1 MSGRFGGKVAIVTGG
16 ASGIGAATVERLLAE
31 GAGSVII
38 ADRNCAAGEVLAEKL
53 GDRASFAEL
62 DVTSENGWQNL
73 VEGVVDRQGQ
83 LDVLVNSAGVAG
95 WGTIDDTALDA
106 FNFTLNINLV
116 GVFLGC
122 RAGVAAMRGSGGGAI
137 VNVSSA
143 MGVRADP
150 NQLAY
155 CASKA
160 AVIHLT
166 KAIALHCG
174 KMGYNIRANAVLPG
188 AVDTPLLAA
197 VEPMLGGREQ
207 LVSAM
212 AAAHPVGRMG
222 SPTEI
227 AAAIAFLASEDAS
240 FITAGAFAV
249 DGGMAEI

>member
-1 MSGRFGGKVAIVTGG
+1 MSDRFAHRVAIVTGG
-16 ASGIGAATVERLLAE
+16 ASGIGAATAGRLLAE
-31 GAGSVII
+31 GAAAVLI
-38 ADRNCAAGEVLAEKL
+38 ADRDRAAGEALAASL
-53 GDRASFAEL
+53 GDKASFAEL
-62 DVTSENGWQNL
+62 DVASEAGWDKL
-73 VEGVVDRQGQ
+73 VEGVMDRHGR
-83 LDVLVNSAGVAG
+83 LDILVNSAGVAG
-95 WGTIDDTALDA
+95 WGTIDDTTLDA
-106 FNFTLNINLV
+106 FTFTLNVNLT

-122 RAGVAAMRGSGGGAI
+122 RAGVAAMRKSGGGAI

-166 KAIALHCG
+166 RAIAVHCG
-174 KMGYNIRANAVLPG
+174 KHDYKIRANAVLPG
-188 AVDTPLLAA
+188 AVDTPLLGAA
-197 VEPMLGGREQ
+197 APLLGGREQ

-212 AAAHPVGRMG
+212 AAAHAIGRMG
-222 SPTEI
+222 VPDEI
-227 AAAIAFLASEDAS
+227 AAAIAFLCSDDAS